1 MESNTESDSD
11 TESEMS
17 ENGNLIQEDY
27 NGDAI
32 EDESSDDIDARAEK
46 FVSMMQSA
54 MDLFNEQKFV
64 ERFMAT
70 NKANNTRMTAMQKT
84 WAKYRHPATMYF
96 K

>member
-32 EDESSDDIDARAEK
+32 E
-46 FVSMMQSA
+46 
-54 MDLFNEQKFV
+54 
-64 ERFMAT
+64 
-70 NKANNTRMTAMQKT
+70 
-84 WAKYRHPATMYF
+84 
-96 K
+96 